1 MPDHSDM
8 RTHTFE
14 QAIQCFDYFQGE
26 ASGATN
32 ALDDNGYIWR
42 ATTEALEQGSEWNMS
57 WVAADE
63 SAGWVNFNLTG
74 TPGDAA
80 CEFHQKGVYDD
91 SVAFNR
97 EAIPSTLNLSQM
109 EQRLADTTLY
119 GQLTGND
126 LFFTTDGAYHQD
138 VQTGYLV
145 VVPGGELNSILS
157 SLASDADGAVSVDI
171 ARSWDGNDGWSNQLN
186 LLADANE
193 GRLLG
198 WSLIQQPQGA

>member
-1 MPDHSDM
+1 
-8 RTHTFE
+8 
-14 QAIQCFDYFQGE
+14 
-26 ASGATN
+26 
-32 ALDDNGYIWR
+32 
-42 ATTEALEQGSEWNMS
+42 MS
-57 WVAADE
+57 WVATDGQ
-63 SAGWVNFNLTG
+63 AGWVDFNLNG
-74 TPGDAA
+74 TPAA
-80 CEFHQKGVYDD
+80 STCEVNAKGVYEDN
-91 SVAFNR
+91 VAFNR

-126 LFFTTDGAYHQD
+126 LFFTAEGAYHQD